1 MSTTPAV
8 PKTLDLAKEPIED
21 PDKDPRKDQRK
32 ERSAVR
38 SLLRLWPYVRPVRG
52 RLFTAAVVAVV
63 ASCAGLVIPLVLK
76 WMVDGP
82 VAGRDTGG
90 VWLGALFLFLLGVVE
105 AVLFGLRRWLVARP
119 LAGVEAAMRADLYR
133 HLQRLPVAFHDRW
146 PSGQLL
152 SRGTT
157 DLMLLRM
164 FLAFPLTFLLVNGV
178 TILVGV
184 IIMLAQE
191 WTLGLVLLAPAVP
204 VMIVCWLFEKRY
216 SKVARQAQDQVG
228 DLTTLVEESVLG
240 IRIIKG
246 FGRHRSQALA
256 FRDLSRTLRGTELA
270 KARLLAAIFAAI
282 TILPELAIGAALVLG
297 TVQVADGELST
308 GTLVAFLSTALALRW
323 PIESIGFLLAMS
335 QEAATATERYFEVLD
350 AEPESGGAGSGAGA
364 ASRTGSGTRAG
375 TSTGS
380 GMEAGTSAGAAALHG
395 GTRTT
400 VPHPATASGADAGA
414 EGGSGAAAAATHGG
428 TPTAAAATASGA
440 ASGKGADAASAA
452 SAAAHRGT
460 PTAAGATAGADA
472 AAAATHSGTRTA
484 VPAPADAPDATSGE
498 GASATPG
505 ADPAVRRGTPT
516 AEATPAGALDV
527 DVAAGVAATAR
538 HGRTPTA
545 AAATARASDADTGAG
560 AGVAAAAGHGG
571 SPAVTAIPAT
581 APSAAGTRT
590 GGLQFHGVRFRY
602 PDAPADSTPILDR
615 IDLHIRPGETMALVG
630 ATGTGKTTL
639 TALVPR
645 LHEVTRGRITLDGVD
660 ITDMPRETLR
670 ALVAVAFEEP
680 TLFSASVGENVL
692 MGAGSGAGEAELNRA
707 LAVAQADFT
716 HGLPQGTDTQVGE
729 QGLSLSG
736 GQRQRLALARA
747 VVGRPRFLVLDD
759 PLSALDVHTETLV
772 EAALRRVLA
781 ETTALVV
788 AHRPSTVLLADRV
801 ALLSRG
807 RIAAVGTH
815 HELLRTNAEYAW
827 LMSGTAEG
835 TADRTTGE
843 TAAGTTEEDTR

>member
-1 MSTTPAV
+1 MPTTPA
-8 PKTLDLAKEPIED
+8 PAADTPAEEAAETEPA
-21 PDKDPRKDQRK
+21 RS
-32 ERSAVR
+32 RSAVR
-38 SLLRLWPYVRPVRG
+38 SLLRLWPYVRPVRV
-52 RLFTAAVVAVV
+52 RLFTAAVVAVL
-63 ASCAGLVIPLVLK
+63 ASCTGLVIPLVLK
-76 WMVDGP
+76 WIVDGP
-82 VAGRDTGG
+82 VADRDTGG
-90 VWLGALFLFLLGVVE
+90 VRLGALYLLLLGLAE

-119 LAGVEAAMRADLYR
+119 LAGVEASMRADLYR

-178 TILVGV
+178 TILVGFV
-184 IIMLAQE
+184 IMLAQE

-256 FRDLSRTLRGTELA
+256 FRDLSRTLRGTELT
-270 KARLLAAIFAAI
+270 KARLLAWIFAAI

-335 QEAATATERYFEVLD
+335 QEAATATERYFEVMD
-350 AEPESGGAGSGAGA
+350 AEPESGA
-364 ASRTGSGTRAG
+364 AG
-375 TSTGS
+375 TSTG
-380 GMEAGTSAGAAALHG
+380 T
-395 GTRTT
+395 
-400 VPHPATASGADAGA
+400 
-414 EGGSGAAAAATHGG
+414 
-428 TPTAAAATASGA
+428 
-440 ASGKGADAASAA
+440 
-452 SAAAHRGT
+452 
-460 PTAAGATAGADA
+460 
-472 AAAATHSGTRTA
+472 
-484 VPAPADAPDATSGE
+484 
-498 GASATPG
+498 GASS
-505 ADPAVRRGTPT
+505 
-516 AEATPAGALDV
+516 ALL
-527 DVAAGVAATAR
+527 
-538 HGRTPTA
+538 P
-545 AAATARASDADTGAG
+545 
-560 AGVAAAAGHGG
+560 
-571 SPAVTAIPAT
+571 SPALGPD
-581 APSAAGTRT
+581 PSLSPGPGPGPGPGPSP
-590 GGLQFHGVRFRY
+590 GGLRFHAVQFRY
-602 PDAPADSTPILDR
+602 PDAPAGSTPVLDR

-630 ATGTGKTTL
+630 GTGTGKTTL

-645 LHEVTRGRITLDGVD
+645 LHEVTAGRITLDGQD
-660 ITDMPRETLR
+660 ITEMPRETLR

-692 MGAGSGAGEAELNRA
+692 MGAGAHAGETELNRA
-707 LAVAQADFT
+707 LAVAQADFV
-716 HGLPQGTDTQVGE
+716 HALPQDTDTQVGE

-759 PLSALDVHTETLV
+759 PLSALDVHTEALV

-781 ETTALVV
+781 DTTALVV
-788 AHRPSTVLLADRV
+788 AHRPSTVMLADRV
-801 ALLSRG
+801 ALLSEG
-807 RIAAVGTH
+807 RITAVGTH
-815 HELLRTNAEYAW
+815 HELLRTSAEYAW
-827 LMSGTAEG
+827 LMSGTA
-835 TADRTTGE
+835 DTTGTTGTTAE
-843 TAAGTTEEDTR
+843 TAKETFEGDKR